1 MTSKDEQ
8 QAGACLKKQAV
19 SKSAGGGQMDRTEEK
34 LLVFSD
40 MVLKDAARQ
49 KQELLDKAR
58 ATSRERIEADELRLL
73 QEAHDE
79 IQEALRTMGRASNEE
94 ISRTILE
101 SKQALFTR
109 RQEIVDAVFSRVAVR
124 LEAFRQS
131 PEYRGF
137 LQERMAEGFRVL
149 GEGDIRVEVDEQDVP
164 LANEVARSLGKAC
177 RVDVSEEELGGG
189 CLFINRTTGRMQNDS
204 FARRLDME
212 RVSFLERYELR
223 LDG

>member
-1 MTSKDEQ
+1 
-8 QAGACLKKQAV
+8 
-19 SKSAGGGQMDRTEEK
+19 MDRTEEK
-34 LLVFSD
+34 LLAFSD

-49 KQELLDKAR
+49 KQEMLEKAQV
-58 ATSRERIEADELRLL
+58 ASQERIEANELRLL

-109 RQEIVDAVFSRVAVR
+109 RQEIVDAVFSRVIVR
-124 LEAFRQS
+124 LEAFRKS
-131 PEYRGF
+131 PEYRLF
-137 LQERMAEGFRVL
+137 LKERMEDGFRVL
-149 GEGDIRVEVDEQDVP
+149 GEGDVRILVDERDLTV
-164 LANEVARSLGKAC
+164 AGEVARSLGKTC
-177 RVDVSEEELGGG
+177 LVEQSEEDLGGG
-189 CLFINRTTGRMQNDS
+189 CLFINRATGRMQNDS

-212 RVSFLERYELR
+212 RSLFLERYELR

>member
-1 MTSKDEQ
+1 MN
-8 QAGACLKKQAV
+8 
-19 SKSAGGGQMDRTEEK
+19 RTEEK

-49 KQELLDKAR
+49 KQEMLEKAQVAR
-58 ATSRERIEADELRLL
+58 QELIEANELRLL

-109 RQEIVDAVFSRVAVR
+109 RQEIVDAVFSRVIVR
-124 LEAFRQS
+124 LESFRKT
-131 PEYRGF
+131 PEYRTF
-137 LQERMAEGFRVL
+137 LKERMEDGFRVL
-149 GEGDIRVEVDEQDVP
+149 GEGDVRIMVDEPDLS
-164 LANEVARSLGKAC
+164 LAGEVARSLGKAC
-177 RVDVSEEELGGG
+177 RVEESEEELGGG

-212 RVSFLERYELR
+212 RSLFLERYELR